1 MTKAFQSVLEKLRD
15 LREPFHPSMQAF
27 PALEVDQLTRELA
40 LIAKAEAAGKRER
53 PASDETGPDSTE
65 LDILADI
72 ERRARKGA
80 EDYRSQLT
88 LYEGRIRRA
97 LISADQ
103 RVMIEAAGQN
113 ALADYV
119 ALTTDDLNHLHND
132 REELEGRAREL
143 RDFQEANGLRRP
155 PHVIQRREQVLRLLV
170 LAIFVIVESIL
181 NGMFFAKG
189 SEGGLIGGVSQ
200 ALVLSLLNIGGA
212 VLYAVLGMPLLRH
225 SRIGGRFVGILATLA
240 YIVWVLL
247 LNLAIA
253 HYRDLFVLHEGQVAM
268 DVLAGRLWTAP
279 LHLMEAQ
286 SWLLGILGV
295 ALSIVSLID
304 AAGLNDPYPGYGALG
319 RRHKEAVCDFAEHN
333 SRCLQGLQGLRD
345 SAVADMT
352 AVIEAMRTSE
362 YDLRLATEGRERLHQ
377 NYVAYLDHLAVAYQ
391 QLVRRYREANQAVRT
406 TADPGYFQ
414 SWPAPPAFLGTS
426 PLPPLPELATDART
440 TVIEQMEYY
449 IGKVNAAFEDALS
462 RYKSVAQVA
471 RGGADSAVA

>member
-1 MTKAFQSVLEKLRD
+1 
-15 LREPFHPSMQAF
+15 MQAF
-27 PALEVDQLTRELA
+27 PPLEVDQLTRELD
-40 LIAKAEAAGKRER
+40 LLTKAEAAGRRER
-53 PASDETGPDSTE
+53 PASDETASDSTE

-113 ALADYV
+113 ALTDYV
-119 ALTTDDLNHLHND
+119 AQTNDDLNHLHND

-143 RDFQEANGLRRP
+143 RDFQEANGLHRP
-155 PHVIQRREQVLRLLV
+155 AHVIETRERVTRLML
-170 LAIFVIVESIL
+170 LTIFVIVESIM

-200 ALVLSLLNIGGA
+200 ALVLSVLNIGGA
-212 VLYAVLGMPLLRH
+212 AFYAMLGMPLLRH
-225 SRIGGRFVGILATLA
+225 SGIGQRLAGVLATLA
-240 YIVWVLL
+240 YIAWVLL

-253 HYRDLFVLHEGQVAM
+253 HFRDLFVMNEGQVAM
-268 DVLAGRLWTAP
+268 DALAARLWTAP

-295 ALSIVSLID
+295 ALSLVSLID
-304 AAGLNDPYPGYGALG
+304 AAGLNDPYPGYGELG
-319 RRHKEAVCDFAEHN
+319 RRHKEGVREFAQHN
-333 SRCLQGLQGLRD
+333 SRCLQGLQGLRN

-352 AVIEAMRTSE
+352 AVIEAMRSRE

-377 NYVAYLDHLAVAYQ
+377 NYVAYLDHLAGAYQ

-406 TADPGYFQ
+406 SADPSHFHY
-414 SWPAPPAFLGTS
+414 SPARPAFLETS
-426 PLPPLPELATDART
+426 ALPPLPEFANDARAA
-440 TVIEQMEYY
+440 VIERMEYY

-471 RGGADSAVA
+471 AGVTDSAVA